1 MTSIKD
7 KNCSG
12 MFSRSDRV
20 MRNFIKSFMI
30 AFSHGLRVLMQRL
43 SRENNL
49 NVNIDARLPRFD
61 DHNSDISDYERLTE
75 GQFEN

>member
-1 MTSIKD
+1 M
-7 KNCSG
+7 
-12 MFSRSDRV
+12 V
-20 MRNFIKSFMI
+20 